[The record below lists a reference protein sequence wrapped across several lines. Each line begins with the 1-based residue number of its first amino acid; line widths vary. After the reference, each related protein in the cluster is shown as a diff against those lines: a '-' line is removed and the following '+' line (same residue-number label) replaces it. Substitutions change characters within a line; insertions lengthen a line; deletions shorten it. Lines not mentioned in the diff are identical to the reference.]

1 MAKRRKSSK
10 CPEPLNTM
18 LDLAGAAV
26 LGVYTRHKILK
37 DYERGEG
44 GKSAKAAMLV
54 HGAGALRHGSDGLI
68 SLGGMYGVSSAL
80 KAIEKKERCEIIT
93 GEEASIAEPAI
104 PAPSKSRN
112 YYAWRL
118 NCEDGSAYGVSP
130 DDYETKA
137 DYNAALAHARM
148 RCQEELRCP
157 PPPAAMPEPP
167 AVAAYRLCRVSRL
180 DNGQNAYYLADTQ
193 YTVGSRVTVCTED
206 GTATG
211 IVLSYEEHSEAT
223 MPVSPEKISWIIGK
237 DSSYE

>member
-1 MAKRRKSSK
+1 
-10 CPEPLNTM
+10 M

-26 LGVYTRHKILK
+26 LGAYTRHKILK
-37 DYERGEG
+37 DYEQGEG
-44 GKSAKAAMLV
+44 EESAKAAMLV
-54 HGAGALRHGSDGLI
+54 HGAGALRRGGDGLI

-80 KAIEKKERCEIIT
+80 KAIERKERREMT
-93 GEEASIAEPAI
+93 GENATITEPTI
-104 PAPSKSRN
+104 PAPSKSHN

-118 NCEDGSAYGVSP
+118 NCEDGSVYGVSP

-137 DYNAALAHARM
+137 DYNAALARTRMHYPEESRCSLPHASM
-148 RCQEELRCP
+148 QK
-157 PPPAAMPEPP
+157 PP

-193 YTVGSRVTVCTED
+193 YTVGSRVTVRTEA

-223 MPVSPEKISWIIGK
+223 MPVSPDKISWIIGM

>member
-26 LGVYTRHKILK
+26 LGAYTRHKILR

-44 GKSAKAAMLV
+44 EESANAAMLV

-68 SLGGMYGVSSAL
+68 SLGGLYGVGSAL
-80 KAIEKKERCEIIT
+80 KAIEKQERCEMT
-93 GEEASIAEPAI
+93 GEKVAIAEPAI
-104 PAPSKSRN
+104 PAPSKSHN
-112 YYAWRL
+112 HYAWRL
-118 NCEDGSAYGVSP
+118 NCEDGSACGVLP

-137 DYNAALAHARM
+137 DYNAALAHARI
-148 RCQEELRCP
+148 RCPEESHCP
-157 PPPAAMPEPP
+157 PPPASAQEPP
-167 AVAAYRLCRVSRL
+167 AVIAYRLCRVSRL

-193 YTVGSRVTVCTED
+193 YTVGSQVTLYTEA
-206 GTATG
+206 GTVTG

-223 MPVSPEKISWIIGK
+223 MPVSPENLSWIIGK